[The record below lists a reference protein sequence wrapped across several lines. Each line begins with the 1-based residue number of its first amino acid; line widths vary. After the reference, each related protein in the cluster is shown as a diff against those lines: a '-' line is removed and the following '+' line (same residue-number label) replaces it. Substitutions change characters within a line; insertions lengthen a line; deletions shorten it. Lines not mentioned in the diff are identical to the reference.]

1 MANPIGRRA
10 RERGPQM
17 GGRPGRYV
25 GGREAARPRAPRADG
40 RDELLAGMIL
50 GRYYFRLKPR
60 SGAGSTPSDSLWAGP
75 RLTDPVDPVI
85 LSFFDRMTG

>member
-1 MANPIGRRA
+1 
-10 RERGPQM
+10 
-17 GGRPGRYV
+17 
-25 GGREAARPRAPRADG
+25 
-40 RDELLAGMIL
+40 MIL

-75 RLTDPVDPVI
+75 RLTDPVDPGI